1 MKTNVFTKNV
11 EGRDF
16 VLCDKNGRVVKVE
29 GDTDDAVMWYHK
41 EFGVVPSAHGWQY
54 MDWEVLV
61 GSSEE
66 LYPVCYDLDE
76 PDKDKKQKSGKI
88 VYTNLIDWE
97 TVDFWNDF
105 GLPAPDDCKTKEE
118 AKVKF
123 AVFLKN

>member
-1 MKTNVFTKNV
+1 MNANVFTKNV

-16 VLCDKNGRVVKVE
+16 VLCGKDGRVVKVE
-29 GDTDDAVMWYHK
+29 GNNSDAIVWYHK
-41 EFGVVPSAHGWQY
+41 EFGVTPSVHGWKA
-54 MDWEVLV
+54 MDWEGLV
-61 GSSEE
+61 ESSEE
-66 LYPVCYDLDE
+66 IYPICYDLDE
-76 PDKDKKQKSGKI
+76 QDKDKKQKSEKI

-97 TVDFWNDF
+97 TVDFWKDF